1 MAVVRR
7 SAAAITGSAVLRA
20 HSSKVE
26 NFLTW
31 FFLYYIFVFLS
42 KPISINTERIC
53 QVANHKSA
61 LKRARQN
68 ENRRLRNKATRT
80 RVKSI
85 VKTVRQSV
93 GEGAAE
99 ASRDHLNAAKSVI
112 AKAAKKGVIH
122 KRTAARKVSRL
133 TKLVQSIPS

>member
-1 MAVVRR
+1 
-7 SAAAITGSAVLRA
+7 
-20 HSSKVE
+20 
-26 NFLTW
+26 
-31 FFLYYIFVFLS
+31 
-42 KPISINTERIC
+42 
-53 QVANHKSA
+53 VANHKSA

-93 GEGAAE
+93 TGGVAE
-99 ASRDHLNAAKSVI
+99 TSLDPLNEAKSI
-112 AKAAKKGVIH
+112 IDKAAKRGVLH

-133 TKLVQSIPS
+133 TKLVQSIGS